1 MALSISPPDPPL
13 SDGVV
18 TLRPPDPDRDAWSV
32 PLIASDPELVRWQWG
47 APVPDADPAAIFAR
61 QLRAWEEGTLA
72 AFSIDAVGH
81 ERRVG
86 VALAILGLGEI
97 FGIGEVGYSLLPQ
110 GRGKGYATR
119 AVRLLVGWL
128 FDVLELGR
136 VQART
141 HPDNVA
147 SQRVLQRAGFTSE
160 GVARSAAVFPVTGA
174 RFDCTMWS
182 LLPDERT

>member
-1 MALSISPPDPPL
+1 MAISISPPDPPL

-18 TLRPPDPDRDAWSV
+18 TLRPPDVDRDAWSV

-47 APVPDADPAAIFAR
+47 APVPHADPTEVLRR
-61 QLRAWEEGTLA
+61 QLRRWDEGTMA
-72 AFSIDAVGH
+72 TFSIDAAGH
-81 ERRVG
+81 EGRVG
-86 VALAILGLGEI
+86 AALAILGLAEI
-97 FGIGEVGYSLLPQ
+97 FGVGEVGYLLLPE

-128 FDVLELGR
+128 FDDLGLGR

-141 HPDNVA
+141 HLDNAA
-147 SQRVLQRAGFTSE
+147 SQRVLERAGFTSE

-174 RFDCTMWS
+174 RFDCGMWS
-182 LLPDERT
+182 LLPGELT